1 MKHFFASTLVAL
13 SLALPLNAQVPITAR
28 SLGMGGA
35 YLAVARGQD
44 ALFLNPANLALSG
57 NPPRSFGAFQLAF
70 GTSLLGPTRGDL
82 WDAIQ
87 YEDVSDDRAREILS
101 KLTNGYAETEMDL
114 RLPIVAYQRG
124 NWGWGVAYGLVN
136 RTSVGHDLLELL
148 FFGYEPGRVDYSVGN
163 TASSGAAFFDL
174 ALAYGRRIGPL
185 SAGVTGHLLRGTS
198 MHESRIFEPIYTS
211 GGDPQIELDMVSTSR
226 GGGFGAGVDIG
237 LAYQPV
243 SFFTVSGALHNAVGA
258 LAWGSRRSYK
268 AVTVNEH
275 DLAGS
280 TATGL
285 LTDFIDSSA
294 ELECP
299 AAATA
304 RQRQR
309 ACELGGELSDGV
321 QLPRTAQL
329 GAALTLPTRTDVA
342 VSFRT
347 DLQGSDL
354 GSWWGTMASLGIQQK
369 LLGLGFR
376 AGYATNL
383 QQGDEAARLWS
394 GGFSLGPLH
403 LGYGRVA
410 AERVGYVGSIGLAVP
425 F

>member
-87 YEDVSDDRAREILS
+87 YEDVSDERAREILG

-114 RLPIVAYQRG
+114 RFQIVAYQRG
-124 NWGWGVAYGLVN
+124 SWGWGVAYGLVN

-237 LAYQPV
+237 LA
-243 SFFTVSGALHNAVGA
+243 
-258 LAWGSRRSYK
+258 
-268 AVTVNEH
+268 
-275 DLAGS
+275 
-280 TATGL
+280 
-285 LTDFIDSSA
+285 
-294 ELECP
+294 
-299 AAATA
+299 
-304 RQRQR
+304 
-309 ACELGGELSDGV
+309 
-321 QLPRTAQL
+321 
-329 GAALTLPTRTDVA
+329 
-342 VSFRT
+342 
-347 DLQGSDL
+347 
-354 GSWWGTMASLGIQQK
+354 
-369 LLGLGFR
+369 
-376 AGYATNL
+376 
-383 QQGDEAARLWS
+383 
-394 GGFSLGPLH
+394 
-403 LGYGRVA
+403 
-410 AERVGYVGSIGLAVP
+410 VP